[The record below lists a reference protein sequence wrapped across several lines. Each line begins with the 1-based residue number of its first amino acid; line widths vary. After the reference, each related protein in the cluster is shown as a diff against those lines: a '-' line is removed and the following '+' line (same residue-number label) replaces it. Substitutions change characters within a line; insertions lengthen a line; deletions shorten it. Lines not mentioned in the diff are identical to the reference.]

1 MSNKMGGYEQI
12 GREPTYEVDTREP
25 GRLVQLIRNACRDL
39 AFETVQDTVNVS
51 KENPR
56 EFGEIDGEIVLEGT
70 HESEYRTRERKFLDG
85 VTAVFGVVGVIAV
98 VGGALNQSPA
108 AVTGGLVATGL
119 AGLIWLT
126 IKDRWEQISYDHQIK
141 VTLHGEVTADEQPTE
156 LADGGTAV
164 PRSTRFDM
172 TIDLTALSPHP
183 RMSEETINDTLDR
196 LDRRLTEVINV

>member
-56 EFGEIDGEIVLEGT
+56 EFGAIDGEIVLEGT
-70 HESEYRTRERKFLDG
+70 QESEYRTRKRLFLHS
-85 VTAVFGVVGVIAV
+85 VTAMFGVAGLIAV
-98 VGGALNQSPA
+98 VGGVLSQSPIAVIGGAVA
-108 AVTGGLVATGL
+108 ATL
-119 AGLIWLT
+119 ASLIWLT
-126 IKDRWEQISYDHQIK
+126 LKGRWERTSYSHQIK
-141 VTLHGEVTADEQPTE
+141 VTLHGEVAADEQPTE
-156 LADGGTAV
+156 LTDGGTAV
-164 PRSTRFDM
+164 PRSTRFNV

-183 RMSEETINDTLDR
+183 EMSEETITDTMDR
-196 LDRRLTEVINV
+196 LDARLTEVINV